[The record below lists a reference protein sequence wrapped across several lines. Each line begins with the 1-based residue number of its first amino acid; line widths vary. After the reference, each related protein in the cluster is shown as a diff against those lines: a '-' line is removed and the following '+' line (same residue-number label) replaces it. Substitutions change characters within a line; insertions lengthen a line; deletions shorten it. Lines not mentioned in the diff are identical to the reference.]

1 MLCYN
6 TTIDN
11 GYNAGDY
18 FFIEEVQ
25 AFVPPREGREGCR
38 NLREL
43 CAFLCQC
50 ILTEVFFLMQPP
62 FSTMQDENN
71 QCSQRRKQRPPGSIH
86 IAKPIPLL
94 ESVMGQVGT
103 YYYLTR
109 GNDMV

>member
-1 MLCYN
+1 
-6 TTIDN
+6 
-11 GYNAGDY
+11 
-18 FFIEEVQ
+18 
-25 AFVPPREGREGCR
+25 
-38 NLREL
+38 
-43 CAFLCQC
+43 
-50 ILTEVFFLMQPP
+50 
-62 FSTMQDENN
+62 MQDENN